1 MQRVPLRRLIAAP
14 PIALPPQGGALGSV
28 ACVVRQRHP
37 ADPRRPLID
46 YSLAL
51 VLTPTLLLGCNT
63 GQQGLHACRTR

>member
-1 MQRVPLRRLIAAP
+1 MPTSSPNQPWGFVCHLPP
-14 PIALPPQGGALGSV
+14 PIWQGGALGSV
-28 ACVVRQRHP
+28 ACVVQQHHP

-63 GQQGLHACRTR
+63 GEEPGVC